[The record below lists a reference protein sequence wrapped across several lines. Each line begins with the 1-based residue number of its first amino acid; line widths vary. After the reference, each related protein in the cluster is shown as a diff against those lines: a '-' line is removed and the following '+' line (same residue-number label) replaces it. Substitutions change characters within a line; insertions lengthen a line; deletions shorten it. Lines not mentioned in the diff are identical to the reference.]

1 MKNIYIFLRYIYWT
15 LKNCIVFTKLFH
27 FLFWNRCKE
36 KNILLLLVPIYENL
50 GDQAIAVAEETFFS
64 SILPEKKVLEI
75 SNNLI
80 TPISYKI
87 LRLFSCKFSCFV
99 ITGGGFLGTLWL
111 RNENQVRSIVKGCV
125 GTKLVVF
132 PQSIFF
138 ENSLSGKVEL
148 DKTKQVLCLH
158 KNVVLFLRDHSFNF
172 AMRNLSDI
180 EGIRIF
186 NVPDIVCFL
195 NRSEQSGKRNGIL
208 FCMRNDIE
216 KTSCNEDIE
225 RLKQYLK
232 EYNYTITSTDTLTG
246 YSIKKKNRRLEVD
259 KKLQLFKTK
268 EIVITDRLH
277 GMLFCLITGTPCI
290 ALNNVSKKI
299 EGVWKLWLQE
309 YDYIKYYESLK
320 NIDINIVKSMIL
332 KTNIVYNPDSF
343 SIYWN
348 MIKEELK

>member
-1 MKNIYIFLRYIYWT
+1 
-15 LKNCIVFTKLFH
+15 
-27 FLFWNRCKE
+27 
-36 KNILLLLVPIYENL
+36 
-50 GDQAIAVAEETFFS
+50 
-64 SILPEKKVLEI
+64 
-75 SNNLI
+75 
-80 TPISYKI
+80 
-87 LRLFSCKFSCFV
+87 
-99 ITGGGFLGTLWL
+99 
-111 RNENQVRSIVKGCV
+111 
-125 GTKLVVF
+125 
-132 PQSIFF
+132 
-138 ENSLSGKVEL
+138 
-148 DKTKQVLCLH
+148 
-158 KNVVLFLRDHSFNF
+158 
-172 AMRNLSDI
+172 MRNLSDI